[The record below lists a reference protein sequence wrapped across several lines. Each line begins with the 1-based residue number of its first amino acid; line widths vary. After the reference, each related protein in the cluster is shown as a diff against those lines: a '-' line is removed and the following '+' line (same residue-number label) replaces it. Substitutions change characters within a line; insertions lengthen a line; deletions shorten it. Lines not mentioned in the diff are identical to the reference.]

1 MIYGTRETFFYALFS
16 LFKFFYGTFPHYF
29 DAIKTCVRNSYEW
42 SWRFVV
48 LNFSYIVFFSLIT
61 RKISSV
67 QSYTSKNNFY
77 NHSLVPP
84 PSFNFRWKSFNYIK
98 DCCLWPILIKFCTG
112 TVPLILAL
120 FIKWFL
126 KLTKLW
132 LINIFQML
140 YIDWQR

>member
-1 MIYGTRETFFYALFS
+1 MGDKTEERLCMIKESLNTNISTNRVIAPHPSLQHFFKKNFVSPNPHQPFSSPPIFTKFSTCISNFVMIYGTRETFFYAWFS

-67 QSYTSKNNFY
+67 
-77 NHSLVPP
+77 
-84 PSFNFRWKSFNYIK
+84 
-98 DCCLWPILIKFCTG
+98 
-112 TVPLILAL
+112 
-120 FIKWFL
+120 
-126 KLTKLW
+126 
-132 LINIFQML
+132 
-140 YIDWQR
+140 